1 MPDVIEK
8 LNHSIVQH
16 GSYNRRI
23 YLMKLHERDMP
34 SIVPALERLARENG
48 YEKILVK
55 TPARNRDGF
64 AKEGYHQEAIIPR
77 YFKDR
82 EDAAFMAKYFS
93 SVRRRVKDR
102 QRIDAILSQAHRYEQ
117 TRSYQTNDRFGGVQ
131 ICQPED
137 AAEMSQL
144 YKAVFKTY
152 PFPVFDSHYL
162 IESMNHHVTY
172 FCIRTDNRI
181 VALAASDKDPDNLV
195 VEMTDFATLCG
206 HRRRGMASCLLKAME
221 NEMIQQGL
229 KTTFSIARSFSPA
242 MNITFVKNG
251 YRYGGTLGNNTNIAG
266 RIESMN
272 IWYKHL

>member
-77 YFKDR
+77 YFKDQ

-117 TRSYQTNDRFGGVQ
+117 PRSYQTNDRFWGVQ
-131 ICQPED
+131 ICRPDD
-137 AAEMSQL
+137 AAEMGQL

-152 PFPVFDSHYL
+152 PFPVFDSQYL
-162 IESMNHHVTY
+162 IESMNQHVTY

-195 VEMTDFATLCG
+195 AEMTDFATLCG
-206 HRRRGMASCLLKAME
+206 HRRRGMAGCLLKAME

-229 KTTFSIARSFSPA
+229 KTAFSIARSFSPA

-272 IWYKHL
+272 IWYKQL